1 LKVYGDLDSKF
12 RFVILA
18 SKRAKQL
25 LQGSKPHIKTKSKNL
40 IQVAQKEVKQRLIE
54 YEIVQPKAEEFHGI
68 EDEAFIG
75 EELGIGEEG
84 IVKQDAL
91 KKEEVKAEKA
101 TKKKDAA
108 DKKPKTT
115 KVKTAKTKTTK
126 VKTTKAKTTKA
137 KTTKKKSTK
146 KE

>member
-1 LKVYGDLDSKF
+1 MKAYGDLDSKF

-25 LQGSKPHIKTKSKNL
+25 LQGSKPKIKTKSKNL
-40 IQVAQKEVKQRLIE
+40 IQVAQKEVKQRLID
-54 YEIVQPKAEEFHGI
+54 YEIVQPKGEEFHGV

-84 IVKQDAL
+84 IL
-91 KKEEVKAEKA
+91 REETPKKEEALAKEKSKKKA
-101 TKKKDAA
+101 TP
-108 DKKPKTT
+108 DKKPK
-115 KVKTAKTKTTK
+115 ASKTKTT
-126 VKTTKAKTTKA
+126 
-137 KTTKKKSTK
+137 KTTKKKSSK

>member
-25 LQGSKPHIKTKSKNL
+25 LQGSKPKIKTKSKNL
-40 IQVAQKEVKQRLIE
+40 IQVAQKEVKQRLID
-54 YEIVQPKAEEFHGI
+54 YEIVQPKAEEFHNI

-84 IVKQDAL
+84 IL
-91 KKEEVKAEKA
+91 KKDAPKKEKAKAEKKP
-101 TKKKDAA
+101 KKKDTAE
-108 DKKPKTT
+108 KKPKTS
-115 KVKTAKTKTTK
+115 
-126 VKTTKAKTTKA
+126 KA

-146 KE
+146 KKE

>member
-25 LQGSKPHIKTKSKNL
+25 LQGSKPKIKTKSKNL
-40 IQVAQKEVKQRLIE
+40 IQVAQKEVKQRLID

-75 EELGIGEEG
+75 EELSIGEE
-84 IVKQDAL
+84 IILKEDTP
-91 KKEEVKAEKA
+91 KKEKDQAE
-101 TKKKDAA
+101 TKPKTKDAVK
-108 DKKPKTT
+108 KKPKTS
-115 KVKTAKTKTTK
+115 KT
-126 VKTTKAKTTKA
+126 

>member
-1 LKVYGDLDSKF
+1 MKAYGDLDSKF

-25 LQGSKPHIKTKSKNL
+25 LQGAKPKIKTKSKNL
-40 IQVAQKEVKQRLIE
+40 IQVAQKEVKQRLID
-54 YEIVQPKAEEFHGI
+54 YEIVQPKAEEFQGG

-84 IVKQDAL
+84 ILKEDTSG
-91 KKEEVKAEKA
+91 KKEDLPDKEPDI
-101 TKKKDAA
+101 KDTAK
-108 DKKPKTT
+108 KKPK
-115 KVKTAKTKTTK
+115 ASKTKT
-126 VKTTKAKTTKA
+126 A
-137 KTTKKKSTK
+137 KKKSTK

>member
-1 LKVYGDLDSKF
+1 LKAYGDLDSKF

-25 LQGSKPHIKTKSKNL
+25 LQGSKPKIKTKSKNL
-40 IQVAQKEVKQRLIE
+40 ILVAQKEVKQRLID
-54 YEIVQPKAEEFHGI
+54 YEIVQPKGEEFHGV

-84 IVKQDAL
+84 ILRADAP
-91 KKEEVKAEKA
+91 KKEEAQAKEES
-101 TKKKDAA
+101 KKKVTP
-108 DKKPKTT
+108 DKKPKTS
-115 KVKTAKTKTTK
+115 KT
-126 VKTTKAKTTKA
+126 
-137 KTTKKKSTK
+137 KTTKKKSSK